1 MPVTFMA
8 LMELYYIKR
17 NISKTPCT
25 MKNAVNFKNDSKKI
39 NKELRILNVEEMSKI
54 RGGGK
59 IPPPPPELE

>member
-1 MPVTFMA
+1 
-8 LMELYYIKR
+8 
-17 NISKTPCT
+17 
-25 MKNAVNFKNDSKKI
+25 MKNAVNFTNDSKKL